1 MLNKKIF
8 KKGLEELQNCFDG
21 FELTEDRIKVWYK
34 YCQDLT
40 DEKFL
45 YKIKNCIK
53 GCRRTPTLADI
64 LDLRDYYVNE
74 KEEAMIEARKREK
87 EWQKLKEEDKKDA
100 GKYALMP
107 KEFVNKIK
115 QNLKKIEEKGK
126 VFNR

>member
-8 KKGLEELQNCFDG
+8 KKGLEKIQNAFDG
-21 FELTEDRIKVWYK
+21 FELTENKIKTWYE
-34 YCQDLT
+34 YCEDLT

-45 YKIKNCIK
+45 YRIKNCIK
-53 GCRRTPTLADI
+53 GCRRIPTLADI

-87 EWQKLKEEDKKDA
+87 EWQKLKDEDKKDA

-107 KEFVNKIK
+107 KEFVKKIK
-115 QNLKKIEEKGK
+115 QGFKKIEDKKK
-126 VFNR
+126 VFNG